1 MRPLVLGTLLVAALA
16 GCGGSDS
23 DEDAS
28 PQSTAPPA
36 ETQPASDEFVQRLDA
51 LCKDANPQL
60 AEINAALTKARDAA
74 RAGQV
79 SAEKTLKTFATLL
92 RRASATTQQFAA
104 RLRAIQPPADE
115 RAFYGALVASL
126 DQGLVN
132 LRQQTRAAEAQDAAT
147 LRDLSVDGS
156 VASAKQKGLIEGHG
170 GFRFC
175 GQG

>member
-1 MRPLVLGTLLVAALA
+1 MRALVLGTLLVAGLA

-28 PQSTAPPA
+28 PRSTAPPA
-36 ETQPASDEFVQRLDA
+36 ETRPASNEFVQRLDA

-79 SAEKTLKTFATLL
+79 SAEKTFGTFATLL
-92 RRASATTQQFAA
+92 RRASATTKQFAA
-104 RLRAIQPPADE
+104 RLRAIRPPADE
-115 RAFYGALVASL
+115 RAFYDALVASL

-132 LRQQTRAAEAQDAAT
+132 LGRQVRAAAAQDAAT
-147 LRDLSVDGS
+147 LRDLSIAGS